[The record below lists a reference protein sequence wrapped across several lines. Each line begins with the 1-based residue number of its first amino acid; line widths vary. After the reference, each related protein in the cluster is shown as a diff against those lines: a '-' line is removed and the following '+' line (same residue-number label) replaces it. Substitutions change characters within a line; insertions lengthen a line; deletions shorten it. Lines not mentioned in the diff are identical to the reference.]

1 MIYGAILAGG
11 VGARMGGDKPK
22 QYLTLK
28 DKPIIV
34 YTIEKFFIEKD
45 FDEVLVLCPS
55 MWVEKTKDIIEKY
68 IPAAADKVVVL
79 EGGEKRNDT
88 IMNAIKYIEEQG
100 NLDDDTVLVTHDSVR
115 PFVSHRIIKDNIEAL
130 KEYDA
135 CDTVISATD
144 TIVVSD
150 DGSFI
155 SEIPDRGKMYQGQTP
170 QSFKAKKFK
179 ELYLSLSD
187 EEKDILTDGAKIF
200 VIKGEKVALVTGDT
214 LNMKITYPYDLRVA
228 RSLVEEEDA

>member
-1 MIYGAILAGG
+1 MNIAIVFAGG

-45 FDEVLVLCPS
+45 FDEVLILCPS

-68 IPAAADKVVVL
+68 IPAAAGKVVVI

-115 PFVSHRIIKDNIEAL
+115 PFVSHRIIKENIEAL
-130 KEYDA
+130 KEYEA
-135 CDTVISATD
+135 CDTVIGATD

-187 EEKDILTDGAKIF
+187 DEKDILTDGAKIF
-200 VIKGEKVALVTGDT
+200 VLKGEKVALVTGDT

>member
-45 FDEVLVLCPS
+45 FDEVLILCPS

-68 IPAAADKVVVL
+68 IPAAADKVVVI

-115 PFVSHRIIKDNIEAL
+115 PFVSHRIIKENIEAL
-130 KEYDA
+130 KEYEA
-135 CDTVISATD
+135 CDTVIGATD

-155 SEIPDRGKMYQGQTP
+155 SEIPGRGKMYQGQTP

-200 VIKGEKVALVTGDT
+200 VIKGKKVALITGDT

>member
-68 IPAAADKVVVL
+68 IPAAAGKVVVI

-115 PFVSHRIIKDNIEAL
+115 PFVSHRIIKENIEAL
-130 KEYDA
+130 KEYEA
-135 CDTVISATD
+135 CDTVIGATD

-200 VIKGEKVALVTGDT
+200 VIKGKKVALITGDT

>member
-68 IPAAADKVVVL
+68 IPAAADKVVVI

-130 KEYDA
+130 KEYEA
-135 CDTVISATD
+135 CDTVIGATD

-187 EEKDILTDGAKIF
+187 DEKDILTDGAKIF
-200 VIKGEKVALVTGDT
+200 VLKGEKVALVTGDT

>member
-45 FDEVLVLCPS
+45 FDEVLILCPS

-68 IPAAADKVVVL
+68 IPAAADKVVVI

-115 PFVSHRIIKDNIEAL
+115 PFVSHRIIKENIEAL
-130 KEYDA
+130 KEYEA
-135 CDTVISATD
+135 CDTVIGATD

-200 VIKGEKVALVTGDT
+200 VIKGKKVALITGDT

>member
-22 QYLTLK
+22 QYLSIK

-34 YTIEKFFIEKD
+34 YTIEKFFVEKD
-45 FDEVLVLCPS
+45 FDEVLVLCPP

-68 IPAAADKVVVL
+68 IPAAAGKVTVI

-88 IMNAIKYIEEQG
+88 IMNAIQHIEEQG

-130 KEYDA
+130 KSYDA
-135 CDTVISATD
+135 CDTVINATD
-144 TIVVSD
+144 TIVVSE

-155 SEIPDRGKMYQGQTP
+155 SEIPERKKMYQGQTP

-179 ELYLSLSD
+179 ELYLSLSE

-200 VIKGEKVALVTGDT
+200 VIKGEKVALVNGDT

-228 RSLVEEEDA
+228 RSLVGEEDA

>member
-68 IPAAADKVVVL
+68 IPAAAGKVVVI

-100 NLDDDTVLVTHDSVR
+100 NLDDDTVLVKHESVR
-115 PFVSHRIIKDNIEAL
+115 TFVSHRIIKENIEAL
-130 KEYDA
+130 KEYEA
-135 CDTVISATD
+135 CDTVIGATD

-187 EEKDILTDGAKIF
+187 DEKDILTDGAKIF
-200 VIKGEKVALVTGDT
+200 VLKGEKVALVTGDT

>member
-11 VGARMGGDKPK
+11 IGARVGGDKPK

-34 YTIEKFFIEKD
+34 YTIEKFYIEND
-45 FDEVLVLCPS
+45 FDEVIVLCPS
-55 MWVEKTKDIIEKY
+55 MWVEKTKDLIEKY
-68 IPAAADKVVVL
+68 IPAAAGKVVVI

-88 IMNAIKYIEEQG
+88 IMNAIQYIEEQG
-100 NLDDDTVLVTHDSVR
+100 KLDDDTVIVTHDSVR

-130 KEYDA
+130 KEFDA
-135 CDTVISATD
+135 CDTVVGATD
-144 TIVVSD
+144 TIVVSE
-150 DGSFI
+150 DGTLI
-155 SEIPDRGKMYQGQTP
+155 SDIPDRGKMYQGQTP

-179 ELYLSLSD
+179 ELYLSLTD

-200 VIKGEKVALVTGDT
+200 VLKGEKVALVSGDT

>member
-68 IPAAADKVVVL
+68 IPAAAGKVVVI

-100 NLDDDTVLVTHDSVR
+100 NLNDDTVLVTHDSVR

-130 KEYDA
+130 KKYDA
-135 CDTVISATD
+135 CDTVIGATD

-150 DGSFI
+150 DGEFI
-155 SEIPDRGKMYQGQTP
+155 SEIPDRGRMYQGQTP
-170 QSFKAKKFK
+170 QSFKAKKA
-179 ELYLSLSD
+179 S
-187 EEKDILTDGAKIF
+187 ITDTA
-200 VIKGEKVALVTGDT
+200 AC
-214 LNMKITYPYDLRVA
+214 
-228 RSLVEEEDA
+228 

>member
-68 IPAAADKVVVL
+68 IPAAAGKVVVI

-115 PFVSHRIIKDNIEAL
+115 PFVSHRIIKENIEAL
-130 KEYDA
+130 KEYEA
-135 CDTVISATD
+135 CDTVIGATD

-187 EEKDILTDGAKIF
+187 DEKDILTDGAKIF
-200 VIKGEKVALVTGDT
+200 VLKGEKVALVTGDT